1 MIRAKYIC
9 PDCNKE
15 VVVKFKAGETPSVP
29 KCESCKKDMT
39 RQFGT
44 INIGEVTSD
53 EMIHLGQKML
63 FE

>member
-9 PDCNKE
+9 PDCKKE
-15 VVVKFKAGETPSVP
+15 TVTKFRVGKTPIVP
-29 KCESCKKDMT
+29 KCSECQKDMT

-44 INIGEVTSD
+44 ISIGEVTSD